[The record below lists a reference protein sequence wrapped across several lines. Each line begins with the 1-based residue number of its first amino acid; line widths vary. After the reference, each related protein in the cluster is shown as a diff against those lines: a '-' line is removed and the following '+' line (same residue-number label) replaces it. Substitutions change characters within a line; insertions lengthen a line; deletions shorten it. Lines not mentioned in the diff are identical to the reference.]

1 MGRSRATSLDH
12 WGGPGGVTSKGLLV
26 AVALV
31 GCTRVDPSTKVF
43 ADAATTGVVRPQL
56 ARFDAFLVAF
66 GTAQQA
72 VLTEERDPSAAAARA
87 CAAMNK
93 ANAQ

>member
-12 WGGPGGVTSKGLLV
+12 WGGPGSVTSKGLLAAVLVV

-31 GCTRVDPSTKVF
+31 GCTPSQDPAPS
-43 ADAATTGVVRPQL
+43 
-56 ARFDAFLVAF
+56 
-66 GTAQQA
+66 GTIAEA
-72 VLTEERDPSAAAARA
+72 SGASDPPASGSPPPV
-87 CAAMNK
+87 